1 MNEIFKIAR
10 ILNMET
16 VVINAGKNQGL
27 SKGDILEIFEEPDPV
42 FDPDTGNQIGSLAQR
57 KALIII
63 IDTAENLSV
72 CENYEKKNISLPS
85 SIVSI
90 ISNKTTAADLNV
102 ACNQIQPLPIDD
114 QPISVGDK
122 VRIVKKASQDKQK

>member
-1 MNEIFKIAR
+1 MDEIFKIAR

-42 FDPDTGNQIGSLAQR
+42 FDPDTGEKIGSLVQR

-63 IDTAENLSV
+63 IDTADKLSV
-72 CENYEKKNISLPS
+72 CENYEKKDTSLPG
-85 SIVSI
+85 SIASI
-90 ISNKTTAADLNV
+90 ISTKTTPADLNV
-102 ACNQIQPLPIDD
+102 AYDQIQPLPIDN
-114 QPISVGDK
+114 QPIAVGDK
-122 VRIVKKASQDKQK
+122 VRIVKKSSQNQQK

>member
-72 CENYEKKNISLPS
+72 CENYEKKISHCLA
-85 SIVSI
+85 V
-90 ISNKTTAADLNV
+90 
-102 ACNQIQPLPIDD
+102 
-114 QPISVGDK
+114 
-122 VRIVKKASQDKQK
+122 

>member
-63 IDTAENLSV
+63 IDTDASSKYAPIRDKSRQAKPSA
-72 CENYEKKNISLPS
+72 NY
-85 SIVSI
+85 
-90 ISNKTTAADLNV
+90 
-102 ACNQIQPLPIDD
+102 
-114 QPISVGDK
+114 
-122 VRIVKKASQDKQK
+122 